1 MKAMLAALQFL
12 TILPLPRNLDLGER
26 AIGQGIWF
34 FPVVGLLAGAAVAA
48 LDYGASQVLPPLP
61 AGALVVIAL
70 LIVSGGLHVDG
81 LADTADG
88 FFSSRPKERIL
99 EIMRDSRS
107 GPMALAAVFCVLSL
121 KLSAVA
127 SLPAQPPLQRA
138 GVIVLMALAGRC
150 ALVFQ
155 LNLLPYA
162 RTDGGLCTVFAKAK
176 SRLQALWAFAFLA
189 AASWWLPGLGGLE
202 GLAVVAGTLLV
213 AGLFALHCRR
223 KIGGFTGD
231 TLGAA
236 CELTELVP
244 VLVAAGWLHA
254 KGAA

>member
-1 MKAMLAALQFL
+1 VKAMLAALQFL

-26 AIGQGIWF
+26 ALGQGIWF

-48 LDYGASQVLPPLP
+48 LDYGVSRVLPPLP
-61 AGALVVIAL
+61 AGALTVIAL
-70 LIVSGGLHVDG
+70 LIVSGGLHLDG

-88 FFSSRPKERIL
+88 FLSSRPRERIL
-99 EIMRDSRS
+99 EIMHDSRS
-107 GPMALAAVFCVLSL
+107 GPMAVAAVVCVLSL

-127 SLPAQPPLQRA
+127 ALPAQPPLQRA

-150 ALVFQ
+150 ALLFQ
-155 LNLLPYA
+155 LNFLPYA
-162 RTDGGLCTVFAKAK
+162 RKDGGLCTVFAKAK
-176 SRLQALWAFAFLA
+176 SKLQVLWALAFLA
-189 AASWWLPGLGGLE
+189 AAGWFLLELE
-202 GLAVVAGTLLV
+202 GVAVVAGTLLL
-213 AGLFALHCRR
+213 AGLFALYCYR

-236 CELTELVP
+236 CELTELIP
-244 VLVAAGWLHA
+244 PLVAAGWLHA

>member
-1 MKAMLAALQFL
+1 MKAFLAAFQFL
-12 TILPLPRNLDLGER
+12 TVLPVRMDLGER

-34 FPVVGLLAGAAVAA
+34 FPVVGLLLGAAVAA
-48 LDYGASQVLPPLP
+48 LDYALGHVLPAAP
-61 AGALVVIAL
+61 ASVVVVIAL
-70 LIVSGGLHVDG
+70 LLVSGGLHVDG

-88 FFSSRPKERIL
+88 FFSSRPKQQIL

-107 GPMALAAVFCVLSL
+107 GPMAIAALVCVLGLKMAAVTSV
-121 KLSAVA
+121 
-127 SLPAQPPLQRA
+127 PAQPQFQRA
-138 GVIVLMALAGRC
+138 AVILLMALAGRC

-162 RTDGGLCTVFAKAK
+162 RSEGGLGSAFVKAR
-176 SRLQALWAFAFLA
+176 SWLQVVWALALLA
-189 AASWWLPGLGGLE
+189 AASWFLLG
-202 GLAVVAGTLLV
+202 VAGAAVFAGVLLATV
-213 AGLFALHCRR
+213 LFALHCYR

-244 VLVAAGWLHA
+244 ALVMAGWLHA
-254 KGAA
+254 KVSA